1 MTRSPDGA
9 LLHQGRT
16 DTAIIETA
24 PAKINLA
31 LHVTGQR
38 TDGYHL
44 LDSLVTFAGDG
55 DRLTFSRSDVDRFA
69 VSGRFGALLSSEAPA
84 DTNAV
89 AGNLVVKA
97 RDLLRKALTER
108 GMATP
113 PVAIHLEKNLPI
125 ASGIGGGSADAAA
138 ALRGLIRLWDCA
150 VPDTELQAL
159 ALTLGADVPMCLRS
173 APLRATG
180 IGEDI
185 TPLLTLPAF
194 ALVLGNPLKGV
205 STPEIFR
212 RLTTK
217 SNAPIGA
224 LAETAD
230 RTLWLDT
237 LSTLRNDLEPPAR
250 ALCAEIADLAGMM
263 ERAGARLV
271 RMSGSGAT
279 CFGIFN
285 DMEAARH
292 AAAGLL
298 KQRPD
303 WYFHAT
309 ETMGGA
315 HS

>member
-9 LLHQGRT
+9 ILRRGLP
-16 DTAIIETA
+16 DAAIIETA

-38 TDGYHL
+38 ADGYHL

-55 DRLTFSRSDVDRFA
+55 DRLTFSPSDADRFS
-69 VSGRFGALLSSEAPA
+69 VSGRFGALLSTETHDGP
-84 DTNAV
+84 

-97 RDLLRKALTER
+97 RDLLRQALLGR
-108 GMATP
+108 GVATP
-113 PVAIHLEKNLPI
+113 PVAIHLDKNLPI

-138 ALRGLIRLWDCA
+138 TLRGLIRLWNCA
-150 VPDTELQAL
+150 VPKADLQAL
-159 ALTLGADVPMCLRS
+159 GLALGADVPMCLRS
-173 APLRATG
+173 QPLRATG

-185 TPLLTLPAF
+185 TPLTTLPAF

-212 RLTTK
+212 RLSTK
-217 SNAPIGA
+217 ANPPIGD
-224 LAETAD
+224 LPDTTD
-230 RTLWLDT
+230 RTQWLGT
-237 LSTLRNDLEPPAR
+237 LSSLRNDLEPPAR

-263 ERAGARLV
+263 EHAGGRLV

-279 CFGIFN
+279 CFGIFE
-285 DMEAARH
+285 DMDAARH